1 MNYTQPDSKTIQS
14 IFDSIPERYDLL
26 NTVFSLS
33 LDRNWRKKAAQSVLA
48 GNETSVLDIGVGT
61 GKSIREFLKIQPFK
75 LSVGCDFSKG
85 MLSVAKTHVNGT
97 KLACADL
104 HALPF
109 ADESFDII
117 TSSFVLRSVQDMKKF
132 LSEVYRVL
140 TKRGKFVFL
149 DLTRP
154 TNPFIWNFLY
164 QPYLNF
170 YIPLVGKTIS
180 RHERAYQFL
189 SQSIQH
195 FVDPAILRKQLEE
208 AGFQSVVIKPLTFGI
223 STLFMG
229 KKERSE

>member
-1 MNYTQPDSKTIQS
+1 MPYTQPDSKTIQS

-33 LDRNWRKKAAQSVLA
+33 LDRNWRKKAAQSVIE
-48 GNETSVLDIGVGT
+48 GNENSLLDIGVGT
-61 GKSIREFLKIQPFK
+61 GKSILEFLKIKPFQ

-85 MLSVAKTHVNGT
+85 MLTVAKNHVNGT

-104 HALPF
+104 HSLPF
-109 ADESFDII
+109 ADESFDIV

-154 TNPFIWNFLY
+154 TNPLIWNFLY
-164 QPYLNF
+164 WPYLNF
-170 YIPLVGKTIS
+170 YIPLIGRTIS

-195 FVDPAILRKQLEE
+195 FIDPVILKTQLEN
-208 AGFQSVVIKPLTFGI
+208 AGFQDVSFKPLTFGI
-223 STLFMG
+223 STLFKG
-229 KKERSE
+229 KKE